1 MNIYT
6 ELEIPH
12 QMTIHEVY
20 HTAKNTTAE
29 AAAEYLRQI
38 VEFDAELR
46 VNAHYALACLYS
58 IKTKHA
64 AKEISFHA
72 GVAAD
77 QLHRYLWSK
86 SKGTEDIE
94 QAPYHEIP
102 YTIASMIHQWNLH
115 K

>member
-1 MNIYT
+1 
-6 ELEIPH
+6 
-12 QMTIHEVY
+12 VY
-20 HTAKNTTAE
+20 HIAENTTLE

-46 VNAHYALACLYS
+46 VNAHYALACLFS
-58 IKTKHA
+58 IKIKHEHQ
-64 AKEISFHA
+64 KYRFHA

-77 QLHRYLWSK
+77 QLHRYLCSK
-86 SKGTEDIE
+86 SKGTGKIE
-94 QAPYHEIP
+94 KAPYHEIS